1 MALFSFKAS
10 CTSRTVEGPRVQ
22 RTRRIS
28 SSDAV
33 GFCGG
38 CFMEV
43 DLTTKTFVVS
53 TKIFVDQSSDQWPG
67 IRGQSLCRLTYYWP
81 LVQTPGPYPLLYD
94 RSKFLAMNRT
104 LAGRSPS
111 RRMK

>member
-1 MALFSFKAS
+1 MARFSFRES

-38 CFMEV
+38 CFMEKYR
-43 DLTTKTFVVS
+43 TTKMFVVS
-53 TKIFVDQSSDQWPG
+53 TKIFVDEGSDQWSVVSV
-67 IRGQSLCRLTYYWP
+67 QSLMSAQVLLATGHWA
-81 LVQTPGPYPLLYD
+81 LLYD
-94 RSKFLAMNRT
+94 RNRFLAMKRT